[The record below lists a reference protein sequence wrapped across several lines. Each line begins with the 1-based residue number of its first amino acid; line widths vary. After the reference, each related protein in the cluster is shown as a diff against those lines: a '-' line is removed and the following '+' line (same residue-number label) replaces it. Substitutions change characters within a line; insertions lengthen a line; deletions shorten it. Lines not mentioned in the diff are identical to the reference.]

1 MIHANCC
8 SELLQLLG
16 VGFPVKFRANDCAAA
31 ARVVT
36 GVQLLGLGLG
46 LGLTP
51 PLVVQGEK
59 LGSAFLVKRAVL

>member
-16 VGFPVKFRANDCAAA
+16 VEFPVKFRANDCAAA

-46 LGLTP
+46 LTP
-51 PLVVQGEK
+51 PLAVQGENGDQ
-59 LGSAFLVKRAVL
+59 LSW